1 MSVALYRKYRSR
13 SLAEV
18 VGQEHVTTLLANALK
33 SDQTAH
39 AYLFTGPRGVGK
51 TSIARILAHEI
62 NGLPYDEEST
72 HLDIIEIDAAS
83 NNGVE
88 DIRDLR
94 DRVQIAPVS
103 ARKKVYIIDEVHML
117 SKQAFNALLKT
128 LEEPPE
134 HVVFILA
141 TTDIDKVPETI
152 ISRTQRHTF
161 RRASEANIVKN
172 LKRIAKAEKVTVDD
186 QALSLVAKH
195 ADGSYRD
202 SVSLFDQ
209 LISGADGS
217 TITLNHITQ
226 SLGLVPVDTVASLLA
241 CTVKGDIAAI
251 NTMLTTLESEGVPPR
266 TTAAQLADHLRRH
279 ITERSDYPRLID
291 GLLDV
296 SRSQYPELKLLTTLG
311 LFAPAAHTE
320 SAPTAE
326 PAPIKAATASPKK
339 PKSVAAQ
346 VATQPPVVVEP
357 TPQTRTKKPEPAA
370 EVPAQSKK
378 VITNGEQ
385 FDWPKWIAY
394 IRTHHV
400 ALHSVLS
407 KCEPE
412 VDGDK
417 LRLYTKSAFYK
428 KKLDET
434 RYKTLLITSLA
445 EIGHEY
451 EIETVATAKPLKDS
465 QAAQV
470 AAIMGGGEEVSVD
483 DA

>member
-1 MSVALYRKYRSR
+1 MALYRKYRSR

-18 VGQEHVTTLLANALK
+18 AGQEHVTALLASAIKNDK
-33 SDQTAH
+33 VAH

-62 NGLPYDEEST
+62 NGLPYENESN

-103 ARKKVYIIDEVHML
+103 AGKKVYIIDEVHML

-128 LEEPPE
+128 LEEPPS

-161 RRASEANIVKN
+161 RRASDADIIKN
-172 LKRIAKAEKVTVDD
+172 LKRIAVGETATV
-186 QALSLVAKH
+186 QEEALQMIARH
-195 ADGSYRD
+195 ADGSFRD

-209 LISGADGS
+209 LLSGSQDEVLTAE
-217 TITLNHITQ
+217 HVRA
-226 SLGLVPVDTVASLLA
+226 SLGLVANDTIVNLVQA
-241 CTVKGDIAAI
+241 CTAGDIASVSTI
-251 NTMLTTLESEGVPPR
+251 LNDLEASGVPAR
-266 TTAAQLADHLRRH
+266 TTASQLNEYLRTH
-279 ITERSDYPRLID
+279 ISDNLRYAKLID
-291 GLLDV
+291 SLLDV
-296 SRSQYPELKLLTTLG
+296 SKSHYPELKLLTVLA
-311 LFAPAAHTE
+311 LFTSSDQQANVPVSAVVTTPSIPPAA
-320 SAPTAE
+320 PD
-326 PAPIKAATASPKK
+326 APIVQPRSEPPAAAKDT
-339 PKSVAAQ
+339 KSVA
-346 VATQPPVVVEP
+346 PKLESESE
-357 TPQTRTKKPEPAA
+357 TPKKKAVKNA
-370 EVPAQSKK
+370 GDA
-378 VITNGEQ
+378 
-385 FDWPKWIAY
+385 FDWAALIGHV
-394 IRTHHV
+394 RTHHV

-412 VDGDK
+412 LADGT

-428 KKLDET
+428 KKLDDLK
-434 RYKTLLITSLA
+434 YKTLLVDSLA
-445 EIGHEY
+445 EIGYDY
-451 EIETVATAKPLKDS
+451 EIETVATAKPMKDS
-465 QAAQV
+465 QAAHV

>member
-13 SLAEV
+13 SLADV
-18 VGQEHVTTLLANALK
+18 VGQEHVTTLLSQALK

-62 NGLPYDEEST
+62 NGLPYDEEAT

-103 ARKKVYIIDEVHML
+103 ARRKVYIIDEVHML
-117 SKQAFNALLKT
+117 SKAAFNALLKT

-161 RRASEANIVKN
+161 RRASESGIVQN
-172 LKRIAKAEKVTVDD
+172 LQRIAKGEGATVDED
-186 QALSLVAKH
+186 ALKLIAKH
-195 ADGSYRD
+195 SDGSFRD

-209 LISGADGS
+209 LLSGTAGKS
-217 TITLNHITQ
+217 LNTSDVTS
-226 SLGLVPVDTVASLLA
+226 SLGLVSSDTVLHLLSA
-241 CTVKGDIAAI
+241 AIEADIAAI
-251 NTMLTTLESEGVPPR
+251 NTTLTELESEGIPPR
-266 TTAAQLADHLRRH
+266 TIASQLADTIRNRLSS
-279 ITERSDYPRLID
+279 EPRLALLLD

-296 SRSQYPELKLLTTLG
+296 SRSQYPELKLLTVLSLYGTPQSEVAPPSIVAAPVKRP
-311 LFAPAAHTE
+311 APAAK
-320 SAPTAE
+320 AR
-326 PAPIKAATASPKK
+326 AATPQAVEQHPPTEVAPVKK
-339 PKSVAAQ
+339 RV
-346 VATQPPVVVEP
+346 TQKTDEP
-357 TPQTRTKKPEPAA
+357 FSWEKL
-370 EVPAQSKK
+370 
-378 VITNGEQ
+378 
-385 FDWPKWIAY
+385 IA
-394 IRTHHV
+394 HVKANHV
-400 ALHSVLS
+400 AIHSVLC

-412 VDGDK
+412 LDGDT

-428 KKLDET
+428 KKLDDT
-434 RYKTLLITSLA
+434 KYKSQLIDSLN
-445 EIGHEY
+445 EMGQDL
-451 EIETVATAKPLKDS
+451 EIEIVATAKPMKDS
-465 QAAQV
+465 QAAHV

>member
-1 MSVALYRKYRSR
+1 MGVALYRKYRSR
-13 SLAEV
+13 SLGEV
-18 VGQEHVTTLLANALK
+18 VGQQHVTTLLSNAIK
-33 SDQTAH
+33 SDKTAH

-62 NGLPYDEEST
+62 NGLDYDDDST

-94 DRVQIAPVS
+94 DRVQIAPVN
-103 ARKKVYIIDEVHML
+103 AKKKIYIIDEVHML

-161 RRASEANIVKN
+161 KRASETDIVSN
-172 LKRIAKAEKVTVDD
+172 LQRIAKAEKLTVDD
-186 QALSLVAKH
+186 EALSLIARH
-195 ADGSYRD
+195 ADGSFRD

-209 LISGADGS
+209 LVSGAPKGELTAAHVSS
-217 TITLNHITQ
+217 T
-226 SLGLVPVDTVASLLA
+226 LGLVESHVLEQLVGAATS
-241 CTVKGDIAAI
+241 GDIAMI
-251 NTMLTTLESEGVPPR
+251 NTILLELESNGVPAR
-266 TTAAQLADHLRRH
+266 TTASQLTYLLRKRLVDGH
-279 ITERSDYPRLID
+279 SITSLID

-296 SRSQYPELKLLTTLG
+296 SRSQYPDLKLLTTLS
-311 LFAPAAHTE
+311 LHSAVPTLAPQQAQKTKPDTAQKAPPVSKPIKPSQQAAE
-320 SAPTAE
+320 QPAKKKELSSDKLAPTAVKTKQ
-326 PAPIKAATASPKK
+326 PSKASGP
-339 PKSVAAQ
+339 
-346 VATQPPVVVEP
+346 
-357 TPQTRTKKPEPAA
+357 
-370 EVPAQSKK
+370 
-378 VITNGEQ
+378 
-385 FDWPKWIAY
+385 FDWEALIAHV
-394 IRTHHV
+394 RTHHV
-400 ALHSVLS
+400 ALYSVLS

-412 VDGDK
+412 VNDDT

-428 KKLDET
+428 KKLDDT
-434 RYKTLLITSLA
+434 RYKQLLVDSLQ
-445 EIGHEY
+445 EVGYDY
-451 EIETVATAKPLKDS
+451 EVETIAAAKPMKDS
-465 QAAQV
+465 HAAQV

>member
-1 MSVALYRKYRSR
+1 MGVALYRKYRSR
-13 SLAEV
+13 SLKDV
-18 VGQEHVTTLLANALK
+18 IGQQHVTELLSNAIK
-33 SDQTAH
+33 TDRTAH

-62 NGLPYDEEST
+62 NGLEYQDDST

-94 DRVQIAPVS
+94 DRVQIAPVN
-103 ARKKVYIIDEVHML
+103 AKKKVYIIDEVHML

-161 RRASEANIVKN
+161 KRASEKDIITN
-172 LKRIAKAEKVTVDD
+172 LKRIAAGEGLEVDEA
-186 QALSLVAKH
+186 ALALVAKH
-195 ADGSYRD
+195 SDGSFRD

-209 LISGADGS
+209 LISGAPEGALTADHV
-217 TITLNHITQ
+217 TT
-226 SLGLVPVDTVASLLA
+226 SLGLVESQVLERLLGA
-241 CTVKGDIAAI
+241 TMTGDIAQVNSI
-251 NTMLTTLESEGVPPR
+251 LLELETAGVPAR
-266 TTAAQLADHLRRH
+266 TTSSQLADSLRHR
-279 ITERSDYPRLID
+279 IAEDPTAAALIN

-296 SRSQYPELKLLTTLG
+296 SKSQYPDLKLLVVLSLYSGDT
-311 LFAPAAHTE
+311 PAASASPHPIATPSKLPVHKPDAPKPMKAPVEKHPDSKPE
-320 SAPTAE
+320 SAVEA
-326 PAPIKAATASPKK
+326 KK
-339 PKSVAAQ
+339 PA
-346 VATQPPVVVEP
+346 
-357 TPQTRTKKPEPAA
+357 RRKKA
-370 EVPAQSKK
+370 S
-378 VITNGEQ
+378 GD
-385 FDWPKWIAY
+385 FDWNALIAHV
-394 IRTHHV
+394 RTHHV

-412 VDGDK
+412 LDGDI

-428 KKLDET
+428 KKLDDT
-434 RYKTLLITSLA
+434 RYKQLLMDSLA
-445 EIGHEY
+445 EVGYEY
-451 EIETVATAKPLKDS
+451 EVETLAQAKPMKDS
-465 QAAQV
+465 HAAQV
-470 AAIMGGGEEVSVD
+470 AAIMGGGEEVSVE

>member
-1 MSVALYRKYRSR
+1 MGVALYRKYRSR
-13 SLAEV
+13 SLDDV
-18 VGQEHVTTLLANALK
+18 VGQEHVTTLLRNALSSGK
-33 SDQTAH
+33 TSH

-62 NGLPYDEEST
+62 NGLPYDDESN

-103 ARKKVYIIDEVHML
+103 AKKKVYIIDEVHML

-161 RRASEANIVKN
+161 RSANEVNITKN
-172 LKRIAKAEKVTVDD
+172 LQRIAKAEKVTVDD
-186 QALSLVAKH
+186 DALKLIARH
-195 ADGSYRD
+195 AEGSFRD

-209 LISGADGS
+209 LVSGANGTTVTVELVTS
-217 TITLNHITQ
+217 
-226 SLGLVPVDTVASLLA
+226 SLGLAATETMQALLTATLAGNIQTVNE
-241 CTVKGDIAAI
+241 I
-251 NTMLTTLESEGVPPR
+251 LTNLEQAGVPPR
-266 TTAAQLADHLRRH
+266 TTASQLAHDLRIRVA
-279 ITERSDYPRLID
+279 ENADYARLID

-296 SRSQYPELKLLTTLG
+296 SKSHYPELKLLTVLG
-311 LFAPAAHTE
+311 LHAAPE
-320 SAPTAE
+320 SAATEQAPQVPKTIASSKPTAT
-326 PAPIKAATASPKK
+326 ITSPK
-339 PKSVAAQ
+339 PKSPKASKPTDTARAVDAVA
-346 VATQPPVVVEP
+346 VAPLQPLKSP
-357 TPQTRTKKPEPAA
+357 TDFNWEALVA
-370 EVPAQSKK
+370 HV
-378 VITNGEQ
+378 
-385 FDWPKWIAY
+385 
-394 IRTHHV
+394 RTHHV

-412 VDGDK
+412 LDDTTLK
-417 LRLYTKSAFYK
+417 LYTKSAFYK
-428 KKLDET
+428 KKLDDLKY
-434 RYKTLLITSLA
+434 RTLLLDSLTA
-445 EIGHEY
+445 IGY
-451 EIETVATAKPLKDS
+451 SLDIETIANAKPMKDS

-470 AAIMGGGEEVSVD
+470 AAIMGGGEEVSVE